1 MQLIGNAMLIEYTK
15 INKKGI
21 TRMQLLI
28 TFGLKDSICSLGHV
42 TGKCVWYRQDQRG
55 NFFRYIE
62 PIKKWVEPIA
72 RRKEDEV
79 YAALG
84 CVVFC

>member
-28 TFGLKDSICSLGHV
+28 TFGPKDLAFAVWDILQLLHVHRAHNKVGGTNCLK
-42 TGKCVWYRQDQRG
+42 
-55 NFFRYIE
+55 E
-62 PIKKWVEPIA
+62 
-72 RRKEDEV
+72 RR
-79 YAALG
+79 
-84 CVVFC
+84 